1 MDGFRRSRGEQP
13 FPFAFPS
20 FAPFEVA
27 LNMKIQFN
35 FGVRLILAGAA
46 VLASGVFTP
55 SNAMAQANTQRGA
68 TLGGITGAI
77 AGAIIGDN
85 NNEAG
90 AGAAIGG
97 AVGAVAGGL
106 LGNAKD
112 KELQA
117 QQRYYTQPSHY
128 TRTIAPQPA
137 VSPLVP
143 TTAVSFND
151 VVAMSRS
158 GVSEGV
164 VLNQIASRGVQ
175 RRPVVSDII
184 SLHQQ
189 GVSEVVISAMQNA
202 PVGDQV
208 VVQAPTVVE
217 TPVYVPAPRVYV
229 QPAPVY
235 RARPVYHGPPRHGRS
250 NGFHIHYGH

>member
-1 MDGFRRSRGEQP
+1 MNYQP
-13 FPFAFPS
+13 KFGCRV
-20 FAPFEVA
+20 VA
-27 LNMKIQFN
+27 
-35 FGVRLILAGAA
+35 VGAA
-46 VLASGVFTP
+46 LVASALFTP
-55 SNAMAQANTQRGA
+55 QTAFAQANTQRGA

-117 QQRYYTQPSHY
+117 QQYYSRPSHY
-128 TRTIAPQPA
+128 TQTVAPQPSA
-137 VSPLVP
+137 SPLVP
-143 TTAVSFND
+143 TGSVSFND
-151 VVAMSRS
+151 VVAMCRS
-158 GVSEGV
+158 GVSESV

-208 VVQAPTVVE
+208 VVSQPTVVE
-217 TPVYVPAPRVYV
+217 TPVYVPAPRVHVY
-229 QPAPVY
+229 PAPVY
-235 RARPVYHGPPRHGRS
+235 RSRPVYHAPPRYGRS
-250 NGFHIHYGH
+250 SGFHFHYGH

>member
-1 MDGFRRSRGEQP
+1 MDAFHHSQGERP

-55 SNAMAQANTQRGA
+55 NRAVAQANTQRGA

-117 QQRYYTQPSHY
+117 QQQYYGRSTYTQTAPSY
-128 TRTIAPQPA
+128 TPAP
-137 VSPLVP
+137 VP
-143 TTAVSFND
+143 TGAVSFND
-151 VVAMSRS
+151 VVAMCRS

>member
-13 FPFAFPS
+13 FSFAFPS

-46 VLASGVFTP
+46 VLASGVFSP
-55 SNAMAQANTQRGA
+55 NNAMAQANTQRGA
-68 TLGGITGAI
+68 TWGGITGAI

-117 QQRYYTQPSHY
+117 QQYYSQPSHY
-128 TRTIAPQPA
+128 TRTVAPQPSA
-137 VSPLVP
+137 SPLVP
-143 TTAVSFND
+143 TGAVSFND

-250 NGFHIHYGH
+250 SGFHIHYGR

>member
-1 MDGFRRSRGEQP
+1 
-13 FPFAFPS
+13 
-20 FAPFEVA
+20 
-27 LNMKIQFN
+27 MKTQFN
-35 FGVRLILAGAA
+35 FSVRLILVGAA
-46 VLASGVFTP
+46 VLASGVFSP
-55 SNAMAQANTQRGA
+55 NSAMAQANTQRGA
-68 TLGGITGAI
+68 TWGGITGAI

-85 NNEAG
+85 NGEAG

-97 AVGAVAGGL
+97 AVGAVAGGV

-112 KELQA
+112 KELRA
-117 QQRYYTQPSHY
+117 QQYYGQSTYAQTTPAY
-128 TRTIAPQPA
+128 TPAPVPA
-137 VSPLVP
+137 G
-143 TTAVSFND
+143 AVSFND
-151 VVAMSRS
+151 VVAMCRS

-184 SLHQQ
+184 TLHQQ

-208 VVQAPTVVE
+208 IVRAPAVVE

-235 RARPVYHGPPRHGRS
+235 RARPVYRAPPRHGHS
-250 NGFHIHYGH
+250 SGFHIHYGR

>member
-1 MDGFRRSRGEQP
+1 MNYQP
-13 FPFAFPS
+13 KFGCRV
-20 FAPFEVA
+20 VA
-27 LNMKIQFN
+27 
-35 FGVRLILAGAA
+35 VGAA
-46 VLASGVFTP
+46 LVASALFTP
-55 SNAMAQANTQRGA
+55 QTASAQANTQRGA

-117 QQRYYTQPSHY
+117 QRQYYGQPGY
-128 TRTIAPQPA
+128 AQPA
-137 VSPLVP
+137 
-143 TTAVSFND
+143 TTYPAAPVNSGAVSFND
-151 VVAMSRS
+151 VVAMCRS
-158 GVSEGV
+158 GVSESV

-208 VVQAPTVVE
+208 VVSQPTVVE
-217 TPVYVPAPRVYV
+217 TPVYVPAPRVHVY
-229 QPAPVY
+229 PAPVY
-235 RARPVYHGPPRHGRS
+235 RSRPVYHAPPRYGRGS
-250 NGFHIHYGH
+250 GFHFHYGH